1 MKSHLPNPVES
12 NRIDALKSYE
22 ILDSLPEQDYD
33 DITKLASEICQTP
46 ISLISLIDE
55 TRQWFKS
62 NHGLPIRETPR
73 ELAFCAH
80 AIINPNETM
89 VVTDSR
95 EDERFAQNPLV
106 TGDPNIVFYAGV
118 PLVDSD
124 GFALGSLCVIDRT
137 VRQLSQSQLAA
148 LKTLARQVVHMLELR
163 RANAVLKES
172 EERYRLLSVDLD
184 QQVQQRTKEL
194 LTANED
200 LLEANNLLTRS
211 NDNLQKFAYVASHDL
226 QEPLRKIQAFGDLLK
241 KELAS
246 ASSEGLDYLDRMQSA
261 AGRMSTLIRD
271 LLNYSRIS
279 NRLDTGKALSLNDV
293 VQEILTD
300 LDLTIAETGA
310 IMSVGELPT
319 ITGEASQLNQLFQN
333 LISNALKFRRPDT
346 VPHIQITAR
355 PVKAADLANTIKPAR
370 SADMYHQIDVSDN
383 GIGFEEKYL
392 TRIFEVFQRLHS
404 RSTFAGTGIG
414 LAICEK
420 VVTNHGG
427 AITAAS
433 QPNQGSVFSIF
444 LPV

>member
-1 MKSHLPNPVES
+1 MESHLPYPVES
-12 NRIDALKSYE
+12 NRIDALKNYD

-62 NHGLPIRETPR
+62 NHGLPIQETPR
-73 ELAFCAH
+73 EFAFCAH
-80 AIINPNETM
+80 TIINPNETM

-95 EDERFAQNPLV
+95 EDDRFAQNPLV

-124 GFALGSLCVIDRT
+124 GFALGSLCVIDHT
-137 VRQLSQSQLAA
+137 ARQLSQSQLTA

-163 RANAVLKES
+163 KTNAALKES
-172 EERYRLLSVDLD
+172 EERYRMLSIELE
-184 QQVQQRTKEL
+184 QQVQQRTREL
-194 LTANED
+194 LTANEE
-200 LLEANNLLTRS
+200 LLEASDLLIRS
-211 NDNLQKFAYVASHDL
+211 NDNLQQFAYVASHDL

-261 AGRMSTLIRD
+261 ASRMSVLIRD
-271 LLNYSRIS
+271 LLNYSR
-279 NRLDTGKALSLNDV
+279 LSIRRDMSKSIVLNELVQSV
-293 VQEILTD
+293 VND
-300 LDLTIAETGA
+300 LDLTITETKA
-310 IMSVGELPT
+310 VVNVGVLPT
-319 ITGEASQLNQLFQN
+319 IVGEASQLNQLFQN
-333 LISNALKFRRPDT
+333 LISNALKFRRTDT
-346 VPHIQITAR
+346 IPHIQITAR
-355 PVKAADLANTIKPAR
+355 TVKAADLSNLVKPAR
-370 SADMYHQIDVSDN
+370 ATDMYHQIDVIDN
-383 GIGFEEKYL
+383 GIGFDERYL
-392 TRIFEVFQRLHS
+392 TRIFEVFQRLHN

-420 VVTNHGG
+420 VVTNYGG

>member
-333 LISNALKFRRPDT
+333 LISNALKFRRLDT

-370 SADMYHQIDVSDN
+370 SADMYHQIDVIDN

>member
-1 MKSHLPNPVES
+1 MKSNLPNPVES
-12 NRIDALKSYE
+12 NRIDALKSYG

-95 EDERFAQNPLV
+95 DDERFSQNPLV
-106 TGDPNIVFYAGV
+106 TGDPNVVFYAGV

-124 GFALGSLCVIDRT
+124 GFALGSLCVIDHT
-137 VRQLSQSQLAA
+137 ARQLSPSQLAA

-163 RANAVLKES
+163 KTNAALKES
-172 EERYRLLSVDLD
+172 EARYRTLSVDLE

-194 LTANED
+194 LTANDD

-241 KELAS
+241 NELAS
-246 ASSEGLDYLDRMQSA
+246 ASSEGLDYLNRMQSA
-261 AGRMSTLIRD
+261 AGRMSILIRD

-293 VQEILTD
+293 VEEILID

-310 IMSVGELPT
+310 IMSVGALPT
-319 ITGEASQLNQLFQN
+319 ITGEASQLNQLFLN
-333 LISNALKFRRPDT
+333 LISNALKFRRVDT

-355 PVKAADLANTIKPAR
+355 TVKAADLATTVKPAR
-370 SADMYHQIDVSDN
+370 FADMYHQVDVIDN

-392 TRIFEVFQRLHS
+392 TRIFEVFQRLHN

-433 QPNQGSVFSIF
+433 QPNHGSVFSIF
-444 LPV
+444 LPA

>member
-1 MKSHLPNPVES
+1 MKTHLPYTVES
-12 NRIDALKSYE
+12 NRIDALKKYD

-62 NHGLPIRETPR
+62 NHGLPIRETSR

-80 AIINPNETM
+80 AILNPSEMM

-95 EDERFAQNPLV
+95 EDERFARNPLV

-124 GFALGSLCVIDRT
+124 GFALGSLCVIDQT
-137 VRQLSQSQLAA
+137 ARQLSQNQLAA

-163 RANAVLKES
+163 KTNAALKES
-172 EERYRLLSVDLD
+172 EERYRILSVELE

-194 LTANED
+194 LTVNED
-200 LLEANNLLTRS
+200 LVEANDLLIRS

-241 KELAS
+241 KEFAS
-246 ASSEGLDYLDRMQSA
+246 TSSEGLDYLDRMQSA

-271 LLNYSRIS
+271 LLNYSRLSI
-279 NRLDTGKALSLNDV
+279 RRDTSKLVVLNDLMQSV
-293 VQEILTD
+293 VTD
-300 LDLTIAETGA
+300 LDLTIAETRA
-310 IMSVGELPT
+310 IVNVGVLPT
-319 ITGEASQLNQLFQN
+319 IIGEASQLNQLFQN
-333 LISNALKFRRPDT
+333 LLSNALKFRRADT

-355 PVKAADLANTIKPAR
+355 TVKAADLSNTVKPAK
-370 SADMYHQIDVSDN
+370 ATDMYHQIDVIDN
-383 GIGFEEKYL
+383 GIGFDERYL
-392 TRIFEVFQRLHS
+392 TRIFDVFQRLHN

-420 VVTNHGG
+420 VVTNYGG

-433 QPNQGSVFSIF
+433 QPDQGSVFSVFFPI
-444 LPV
+444 

>member
-1 MKSHLPNPVES
+1 MKSHLPNPLES
-12 NRIDALKSYE
+12 NRIDALKSYG

-46 ISLISLIDE
+46 ISLITLVDE
-55 TRQWFKS
+55 ERQWFKS
-62 NHGLPIRETPR
+62 NHGLPIHETPR
-73 ELAFCAH
+73 EFAFCAH
-80 AIINPNETM
+80 TIINPTETM

-118 PLVDSD
+118 PIVDSD

-137 VRQLSQSQLAA
+137 TRQLSQSQLAA

-163 RANAVLKES
+163 RTNVTLKES
-172 EERYRLLSVDLD
+172 EDRYRLLSVDLD

-300 LDLTIAETGA
+300 LDLTIAETKA
-310 IMSVGELPT
+310 VMSVGELPT

-333 LISNALKFRRPDT
+333 LISNALKFRRAGT
-346 VPHIQITAR
+346 IPHIQVTAR
-355 PVKAADLANTIKPAR
+355 TLKAADLANTIKPAR
-370 SADMYHQIDVSDN
+370 SVDMYHQIDVIDN

-392 TRIFEVFQRLHS
+392 PRIFEVFQRLHS